1 MQYGVENCSSKLWIK
16 VKEKLLNILEQLKQS
31 LDAPNWKCYVGQL
44 WGLKL
49 DSMYDSSGVPLMG
62 LRDPCVHWVPLK
74 VLFQLI
80 LQFVIDSIPLL
91 LPSFWLT
98 HKMKVIQQY
107 LLHTKSEL
115 DKPLCENIKAISAHW
130 NQAGWKDRSTDTYYA
145 KLLIKKT
152 LPWHYKLNRS

>member
-1 MQYGVENCSSKLWIK
+1 
-16 VKEKLLNILEQLKQS
+16 
-31 LDAPNWKCYVGQL
+31 
-44 WGLKL
+44 
-49 DSMYDSSGVPLMG
+49 MG

-115 DKPLCENIKAISAHW
+115 DKPLCENIKAISAH
-130 NQAGWKDRSTDTYYA
+130 
-145 KLLIKKT
+145 
-152 LPWHYKLNRS
+152 